1 MSTTASLPGLKPR
14 RMLKT
19 NLSEIHDYGNR
30 VKQAILNFIRK
41 EGNDELA
48 EKLDHF
54 RVPPFNYRYSSLSEA
69 IKDVSPALIMQCR
82 SSQKSRNGVVLS
94 LQRSCG
100 TNHQETVDFLMKY
113 LTETY
118 RDHDSWCD
126 RKLCFSGITDL
137 VDLLLTWLELNA
149 TWMS

>member
-1 MSTTASLPGLKPR
+1 
-14 RMLKT
+14 MLKT

-30 VKQAILNFIRK
+30 VKQAILSFIRK
-41 EGNDELA
+41 EGNYELA

-69 IKDVSPALIMQCR
+69 VKDIAPAIILHCR
-82 SSQKSRNGVVLS
+82 SSQAARDGVILS

-100 TNHQETVDFLMKY
+100 VSHQEASDFIMNY

-118 RDHDSWCD
+118 RDHDS
-126 RKLCFSGITDL
+126 
-137 VDLLLTWLELNA
+137 
-149 TWMS
+149 